1 VAEGYHGGVFV
12 MLPHRT
18 PSPVVVSWLAIP
30 VMTALAL
37 VFGPTAQ
44 AGIEPGEILIGEL
57 NCAACHEP
65 SEPVKARL
73 DSREAPKLGP
83 KGVRLTPQWLRAFL
97 ENPQAEEPGT
107 LMPDLLAGLDPAART
122 EAAEALTHYLVSLYP
137 PESSSQVGAT
147 TSGMEAG
154 KALYDSVGCAACHA
168 PAALPP
174 NAPKTAA
181 AQSDFEQLQKSSVPL
196 GDLAKKTT
204 VAELASFL
212 RDPLKTRPSGR
223 MPSLKLTEPEAK
235 SIAVYLLRDQVPG
248 GKPARIEGIG
258 YEYYEKSFPELPDFD
273 RLQPTEKGSTD
284 RFSLS
289 VAKRKNDYG
298 IRFQAFL
305 SVPKNGEYTFYTSS
319 DDGSRLFI
327 DDNLVVENGGI
338 HPDQERNGKIKLTKG
353 EHAIRVIYFDG
364 GGNTALQVSWKGPGI
379 KKEEI
384 PAELLAHEGLPMVP
398 TGDATFA
405 VDPAKAAQ
413 GKELFASLNCAAC
426 HQIDAPGQK
435 AKPLARLLARQP
447 SGCLG
452 IVPKKGIPKFDISDR
467 QRVVILAQ
475 LGAQAGL
482 SEPLTPTQ
490 QIIRTM
496 TALNCYAC
504 HNRDRRGGPEGL
516 RRESFVTAAN
526 VDLGDEGRIPP
537 NLNGVGAKLR
547 PEWIKTVLTAGGA
560 VRPYMATRMPQFGAA
575 NVGHLPELF
584 DQADARPEA
593 LPQPDVFA
601 PGVAADANKF
611 GRRLVGVGG
620 LTCIACHMFAGNPS
634 LGAPALDLAT
644 AGERLKWD
652 WFRRYLLDPQSL
664 RPGTRMPA
672 FWPNGVAANRDI
684 LDGDPEK
691 QIFAIWGYLARK
703 NFTDLPNGLV
713 QGKQEIVADKEAVMY
728 RNFIEGA
735 GSRAIG
741 VGYPEK
747 ANLAFDANDMRL
759 ALIWQGA
766 FIDAARHR
774 TGRGAGFEK
783 PLGTNVVQGPPGAPL
798 AILDSESA
806 EWPKESGK
814 QAGWQFHGYS
824 LDDRQRPTFRYSWH
838 GMDIEDFPEAFPT
851 NLDPGFKRTVTVH
864 AAQPVSGLY
873 FRAAIGDKIQ
883 EKDGAFIVD
892 EKLKLKFTGVKPVVR
907 NSGGKAELLVP
918 LTLAGHDAKFVEE
931 MTW

>member
-1 VAEGYHGGVFV
+1 
-12 MLPHRT
+12 
-18 PSPVVVSWLAIP
+18 
-30 VMTALAL
+30 
-37 VFGPTAQ
+37 
-44 AGIEPGEILIGEL
+44 
-57 NCAACHEP
+57 
-65 SEPVKARL
+65 
-73 DSREAPKLGP
+73 
-83 KGVRLTPQWLRAFL
+83 
-97 ENPQAEEPGT
+97 
-107 LMPDLLAGLDPAART
+107 
-122 EAAEALTHYLVSLYP
+122 
-137 PESSSQVGAT
+137 
-147 TSGMEAG
+147 
-154 KALYDSVGCAACHA
+154 
-168 PAALPP
+168 
-174 NAPKTAA
+174 
-181 AQSDFEQLQKSSVPL
+181 
-196 GDLAKKTT
+196 
-204 VAELASFL
+204 
-212 RDPLKTRPSGR
+212 
-223 MPSLKLTEPEAK
+223 
-235 SIAVYLLRDQVPG
+235 
-248 GKPARIEGIG
+248 
-258 YEYYEKSFPELPDFD
+258 
-273 RLQPTEKGSTD
+273 
-284 RFSLS
+284 
-289 VAKRKNDYG
+289 
-298 IRFQAFL
+298 
-305 SVPKNGEYTFYTSS
+305 
-319 DDGSRLFI
+319 
-327 DDNLVVENGGI
+327 
-338 HPDQERNGKIKLTKG
+338 LTKG
-353 EHAIRVIYFDG
+353 DHTIRVIYFDG
-364 GGNTALQVSWKGPGI
+364 GGNTTLKVSWKGPGI
-379 KKEEI
+379 KKGEI
-384 PAELLAHEGLPMVP
+384 PATLLTHEGLPMVP
-398 TGDATFA
+398 TGDAAFA
-405 VDPAKAAQ
+405 VDPAKAAH

-452 IVPKKGIPKFDISDR
+452 VVPKKGIPRFEISDR

-482 SEPLTPTQ
+482 SEPLSPTQ

-504 HNRDRRGGPEGL
+504 HNRDRRGGAEGL
-516 RRESFVTAAN
+516 RREYFVTAAN

-575 NVGHLPELF
+575 NVGQLPELF
-584 DQADARPEA
+584 DQADARPDA

-601 PGVAADANKF
+601 PGAAADANKF

-644 AGERLKWD
+644 AGQRLKWD
-652 WFRRYLLDPQSL
+652 WFRRYLLDPQAL

-672 FWPNGVAANRDI
+672 FWPNGVAANREI

-691 QIFAIWGYLARK
+691 QIFAIWAYLARK

-774 TGRGAGFEK
+774 TGRGSGFEK

-798 AILDSESA
+798 AILESESA

-814 QAGWQFHGYS
+814 LAGWQFHGYS
-824 LDDRQRPTFRYSWH
+824 LDDKQRPTFRYSWK
-838 GMDIEDFPEAFPT
+838 GVDIEDFPEAVPT
-851 NLDPGFKRTVTVH
+851 NLDAGLKRTVTVH
-864 AAQPVSGLY
+864 AAEPVSKLY
-873 FRAAIGDKIQ
+873 FRAAIGDKIE

-918 LTLAGHDAKFVEE
+918 LTFAGNDTKFIEE

>member
-1 VAEGYHGGVFV
+1 

-18 PSPVVVSWLAIP
+18 PCPALVSRLALPVV
-30 VMTALAL
+30 TALAL
-37 VFGPTAQ
+37 FIGAPVR
-44 AGIEPGEILIGEL
+44 AGIEPGEILIGEM

-65 SEPVKARL
+65 SAQVKVRL
-73 DSREAPKLGP
+73 DSRQAPKLGAA
-83 KGVRLTPQWLRAFL
+83 GLRLTPQWLRAFL
-97 ENPQAEEPGT
+97 ENPQGEEPGT
-107 LMPDLLAGLDPAART
+107 LMPDLLAGLEPAERA
-122 EAAEALTHYLVSLYP
+122 EAAEALTHYLVSLHP
-137 PESSSQVGAT
+137 TESSSQIGVT
-147 TSGMEAG
+147 TSGMETG

-168 PAALPP
+168 PAVAPAG
-174 NAPKTAA
+174 APKTPA

-212 RDPLKTRPSGR
+212 RNPLKTRPSGR
-223 MPSLKLTEPEAK
+223 MPSLKLSESEATA
-235 SIAVYLLRDQVPG
+235 IAIYLLRDQVPG
-248 GKPARIEGIG
+248 GKPARIQGIG
-258 YEYYEKSFPELPDFD
+258 YEYYEKNFPELPEFD
-273 RLQPTEKGSTD
+273 RLQPNEKGSADT
-284 RFSLS
+284 FTLS

-298 IRFQAFL
+298 IRFQAIL
-305 SVPKNGEYTFYTSS
+305 SIPKDGEYTFYTSS

-327 DDNLVVENGGI
+327 DDQTVVENGGI
-338 HPDQERNGKIKLTKG
+338 HPDQERNGKIKLSKG
-353 EHAIRVIYFDG
+353 DHNIRVIYFDG
-364 GGNTALQVSWKGPGI
+364 GGNTALKVTWKGPGI

-384 PAELLAHEGLPMVP
+384 PTELLSHEGLPMVP
-398 TGDATFA
+398 TGDAPFA
-405 VDPAKAAQ
+405 VDPAKAAR

-452 IVPKKGIPKFDISDR
+452 IVPKKGIPKFEISDR

-475 LGAQAGL
+475 LGAQDGL
-482 SEPLTPTQ
+482 TEPLTPAQ

-496 TALNCYAC
+496 TTLNCYAC

-516 RRESFVTAAN
+516 RREYFTTAAN

-560 VRPYMATRMPQFGAA
+560 VRPYMATRMPQFGAG
-575 NVGHLPELF
+575 NVGHLPDLF
-584 DQADARPEA
+584 EKADAKPDA

-652 WFRRYLLDPQSL
+652 WFRRYLLDPQAL

-684 LDGDPEK
+684 LDGDAEK

-747 ANLAFDANDMRL
+747 ANVAFDANDMRL

-774 TGRGAGFEK
+774 TGRGQGFEK
-783 PLGTNVVQGPPGAPL
+783 PLGVNVVQGPPGAPL
-798 AILDSESA
+798 AVLDSESA
-806 EWPKESGK
+806 EWPKDSGK
-814 QAGWQFHGYS
+814 LAGWQFRGYS
-824 LDDRQRPTFRYSWH
+824 LDNERRPTFRYSWN
-838 GMDIEDFPEAFPT
+838 GIDIQDFPEAV
-851 NLDPGFKRTVTVH
+851 PGNPDAGLRRTVSVH
-864 AAQPVSGLY
+864 STQPISKLY
-873 FRAAIGDKIQ
+873 FRVAIGDKIE

-892 EKLKLKFTGVKPVVR
+892 EKLKLKFTGVKAMVR
-907 NSGGKAELLVP
+907 NSEGKAELLVP
-918 LTLAGHDAKFVEE
+918 LTFAGNDAKFVEE